1 MVPFRSGNSL
11 LLLFFSPIRSIYFR
25 VTFVIHKNIVTPPE
39 KRGIR
44 YMRVSV
50 IVPVF
55 NEEETVAQVL
65 ESLSKVSLDLEVV
78 VVDDAST
85 DRTWEI
91 LQVLRQK
98 EPFTTYRFIR
108 HDKNQGKGA
117 GLRTGFGL
125 VSGDLV
131 TVQDADME
139 YDPQDIP
146 ALVRKWQEAGNN
158 KVAVYG
164 YRNLSGQKFTT
175 RLGNRFLTTVTNI
188 LFGSHIHDME
198 TCYKLMPGILA
209 RALPMEGRRFEIEPE
224 ITSCILQ
231 AGYKILEVPIS
242 YSPRVEKKLNPWK
255 DGWPALAML
264 LRRRF
269 SKPFRPTLNETAS
282 TATTEEVQ
290 TSSVPQ

>member
-1 MVPFRSGNSL
+1 
-11 LLLFFSPIRSIYFR
+11 
-25 VTFVIHKNIVTPPE
+25 
-39 KRGIR
+39 
-44 YMRVSV
+44 MRISV
-50 IVPVF
+50 IVPVY

-65 ESLSKVSLDLEVV
+65 ESLSKVPLDLEVV

-91 LQVLRQK
+91 LQELRTR
-98 EPFTTYRFIR
+98 EGFTTYRFVR
-108 HDKNQGKGA
+108 HDHNQGKGA

-139 YDPQDIP
+139 YDPQDLP
-146 ALVRKWQEAGNN
+146 ALVDKWREAGDAR
-158 KVAVYG
+158 VAVYG
-164 YRNLSGQKFTT
+164 RRDLSPQKLTT
-175 RLGNRFLTTVTNI
+175 RWGNRFLTSCTN
-188 LFGSHIHDME
+188 LLYGCHIHDME
-198 TCYKLMPGILA
+198 TCYKLMPGALA

-224 ITSCILQ
+224 ITACIVQ

-242 YSPRVEKKLNPWK
+242 YSPRKAKKLSPFK

-269 SKPFRPTLNETAS
+269 IKRFRYTAP
-282 TATTEEVQ
+282 AQVEAREAQ
-290 TSSVPQ
+290 TSVVPK

>member
-1 MVPFRSGNSL
+1 
-11 LLLFFSPIRSIYFR
+11 
-25 VTFVIHKNIVTPPE
+25 
-39 KRGIR
+39 
-44 YMRVSV
+44 MRISV

-65 ESLSKVSLDLEVV
+65 ESLSKVPLDLEVV

-91 LQVLRQK
+91 LQELRQK

-125 VSGDLV
+125 VSGELV

-146 ALVRKWQEAGNN
+146 ALVLKWEEAGNSHT
-158 KVAVYG
+158 AVYG
-164 YRNLSGQKFTT
+164 YRDLSGQKFTT
-175 RLGNRFLTTVTNI
+175 RWGNRFLTAITNI
-188 LFGSHIHDME
+188 LFGSRIHDME
-198 TCYKLMPGILA
+198 TCYKMMPRELA
-209 RALPMEGRRFEIEPE
+209 RVLPMEGRRFDLEPE

-231 AGYKILEVPIS
+231 AGYSILEVPIS
-242 YSPRVEKKLNPWK
+242 YTPRKEKKLSPWK
-255 DGWPALAML
+255 DCWPAVAML

-269 SKPFRPTLNETAS
+269 VQPFQLPDPL
-282 TATTEEVQ
+282 Q
-290 TSSVPQ
+290 I

>member
-1 MVPFRSGNSL
+1 
-11 LLLFFSPIRSIYFR
+11 
-25 VTFVIHKNIVTPPE
+25 
-39 KRGIR
+39 
-44 YMRVSV
+44 MRVSV
-50 IVPVF
+50 IVPVY

-65 ESLSKVSLDLEVV
+65 ESLSQVPFDLEVV
-78 VVDDAST
+78 VIDDAST
-85 DRTWEI
+85 DRTWDI
-91 LQVLRQK
+91 LQELRHK
-98 EPFTTYRFIR
+98 EAFATYRFIR
-108 HDKNQGKGA
+108 HETNQGKGA

-139 YDPQDIP
+139 YDPQDLP
-146 ALVRKWQEAGNN
+146 ALIHKWEEAQGG

-175 RLGNRFLTTVTNI
+175 RWGNRFLTGVTNL

-198 TCYKLMPGILA
+198 TCYKLIPGVLA

-231 AGYKILEVPIS
+231 AGYTILEVPIS
-242 YSPRVEKKLNPWK
+242 YTPRVEKKLNPWK

-269 SKPFRPTLNETAS
+269 TKPFKFTEPAPVIAVETKQ
-282 TATTEEVQ
+282 ATV
-290 TSSVPQ
+290 VKP